1 MLDVWGN
8 GGCEFMG
15 GSFCWVCGFL
25 VIVGFW
31 DKYNFDIFKIS
42 VLVYVFY
49 KFKIYVVN
57 MVV

>member
-42 VLVYVFY
+42 VLVYVF
-49 KFKIYVVN
+49 N
-57 MVV
+57 